1 MDSVLSFQTEDFTWD
16 GKNYLNYWSRRT
28 DQKLF
33 SQTTRW
39 NLGEHLWNH
48 RTSTPHRSETNG
60 IAERAVR
67 RVKEGTSPVL
77 LQSGLDEKWWSGSR
91 ECYCYLRNVQD
102 LLADGKTPYERRF
115 GEPFKRANNTFWIN
129 GWISSD
135 FTEWPS
141 KNSSIWQ
148 ESVTWNLSWLAGGIW
163 KGDILIADLEDLEKL
178 NASDICTRITNA
190 KEVLI
195 RQKRWWI
202 HIPICR
208 WYSKNC
214 QERDYEFRIL
224 TLRREPTVRSEDLSG
239 EIHGEPWVSTDRI
252 HRWRWSPCRPLVDPR
267 WLRLS
272 SPQWTSSSTLCAE
285 GRNIDDYWNVDSSRH
300 LSDSWKDSPSSS
312 YWKKNLQKDT
322 CGPGGDWQR
331 FKRLPDQIIY
341 GQKFGPTL
349 VKLLRIEKNRNG
361 QEKNQS
367 STMLEEWEEFTL
379 SIQVTQSTKKSSKTW
394 GENWKDLWHK
404 PCRGKDY
411 PTASRKCL
419 HNRRLHPRRLRK
431 RFVVE
436 QWNLVNPQS
445 NEWNLLSPNI
455 TKTTWQAKDPL
466 RCRITNKFIPMPQ
479 GMKNPDAKAAVDK
492 KWKKLE
498 TIPARRRLFWKHKE
512 TKKKVHFATDGHMS
526 PQKWGVGT
534 KITEIQRQS
543 RPPRGPLWKTTLE
556 PMQLLLNRARLRPI
570 WMLQK

>member
-214 QERDYEFRIL
+214 QEE
-224 TLRREPTVRSEDLSG
+224 TTNSEYSL
-239 EIHGEPWVSTDRI
+239 
-252 HRWRWSPCRPLVDPR
+252 
-267 WLRLS
+267 
-272 SPQWTSSSTLCAE
+272 
-285 GRNIDDYWNVDSSRH
+285 
-300 LSDSWKDSPSSS
+300 
-312 YWKKNLQKDT
+312 
-322 CGPGGDWQR
+322 
-331 FKRLPDQIIY
+331 
-341 GQKFGPTL
+341 
-349 VKLLRIEKNRNG
+349 
-361 QEKNQS
+361 
-367 STMLEEWEEFTL
+367 
-379 SIQVTQSTKKSSKTW
+379 
-394 GENWKDLWHK
+394 
-404 PCRGKDY
+404 
-411 PTASRKCL
+411 
-419 HNRRLHPRRLRK
+419 
-431 RFVVE
+431 
-436 QWNLVNPQS
+436 
-445 NEWNLLSPNI
+445 
-455 TKTTWQAKDPL
+455 
-466 RCRITNKFIPMPQ
+466 
-479 GMKNPDAKAAVDK
+479 
-492 KWKKLE
+492 
-498 TIPARRRLFWKHKE
+498 
-512 TKKKVHFATDGHMS
+512 
-526 PQKWGVGT
+526 
-534 KITEIQRQS
+534 
-543 RPPRGPLWKTTLE
+543 
-556 PMQLLLNRARLRPI
+556 
-570 WMLQK
+570 